1 MGNKLLTYKDITFY
15 PEYSQSLA
23 INEWFTE
30 GGYHQLVINS
40 VKTCGSDQTFQEDL
54 LAYTVEYFLSMPIER
69 QVKIYNDES
78 IEEYVTRLMGIS
90 LKSST
95 SPFYSK
101 YRKFLISTRE
111 ITDWTPFGIE
121 EEYQE
126 ETSDC
131 KACDCIKQK
140 IQDHSDW
147 YEKKLLEMAIL
158 LEMKPGSIADELGLD
173 SKSVTS
179 NISVAK
185 KKIAKLCKH
194 LLTTHNSKR
203 KKKNARV

>member
-1 MGNKLLTYKDITFY
+1 MGNKLLVYKDITLY

-23 INEWFTE
+23 VKEWFQL
-30 GGYHQLVINS
+30 GGYNQLEVNA
-40 VKTCGSDQTFQEDL
+40 VKTCGSDQTFKEDL
-54 LAYTVEYFLSMPIER
+54 LGYAVEYFLTIPLDR
-69 QVKIYNDES
+69 QIQIYNDNS

-101 YRKFLISTRE
+101 YRKFLMATRE

-121 EEYQE
+121 EEYFE
-126 ETSDC
+126 DSSDC

-140 IQDHSDW
+140 IKDHTDW

-158 LEMKPGSIADELGLD
+158 LEMKPAAIAVELGLD

-185 KKIAKLCKH
+185 KKIAKQCKH
-194 LLTTHNSKR
+194 LLTTHNSKK